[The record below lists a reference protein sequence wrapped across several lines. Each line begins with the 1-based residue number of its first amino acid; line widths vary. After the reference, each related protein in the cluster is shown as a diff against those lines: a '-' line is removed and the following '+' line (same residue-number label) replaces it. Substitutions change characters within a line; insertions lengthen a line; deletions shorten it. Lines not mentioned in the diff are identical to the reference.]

1 MPGTNGSGRAP
12 GGRQAPLGPV
22 RSRGAG
28 VREDLF
34 VVIARRLVYVGMVFL
49 PLLKFRFGHAFDL
62 SDGIF
67 LIAAGFLILSRRPP
81 KKAPPVPGWYFG
93 SFVFIL
99 AGVVASSQA
108 VSKGSSLEVVL
119 NAIFV
124 FFVLQWMLRQLLD
137 TTERIQLAMGA
148 FIVGTTASAFVAF
161 LQTEFH
167 VLGYGQVANLEG
179 ARAIGLSDQPN
190 VAAVAFALAMVFAI
204 GLVLELGLRRHW
216 YLGLCIAVLGS
227 ALIFSASVS
236 GQTSTLVGCIVLFIA
251 RGIRLR
257 TVLTLIAALAVVYVI
272 AITVQSNGTHF
283 DLDPLARIE
292 QTTTANSGYNTVSSR
307 EDTIRDSWSGIV
319 ESPIIGHGLDQTT
332 IAVYYDPY
340 LGVYYPAHNIVII
353 YWFAGGIFMVAAV
366 ALMMASAF
374 RRVLVRRDAPRG
386 TVLAGCVTVLFFSL
400 QSPELVDRWLWLP
413 FMLALCFR
421 VPARRRPGAPDLVPA
436 PPSTD
441 TETSPSA
448 RPARFVRGTVGR
460 HARPVTDE
468 SGPTGKPSSS

>member
-1 MPGTNGSGRAP
+1 MTTRTGSI
-12 GGRQAPLGPV
+12 
-22 RSRGAG
+22 RSRRVVADRRPPEVPPAHRPGR
-28 VREDLF
+28 VRDDLF

-62 SDGIF
+62 SDGLF
-67 LIAAGFLILSRRPP
+67 LIAAVFLMLSRRPP

-93 SFVFIL
+93 SFVFVL

-108 VSKGSSLEVVL
+108 VSKSASLQVVV
-119 NAIFV
+119 NAVFV

-137 TTERIQLAMGA
+137 TTTRIQIAMGA

-190 VAAVAFALAMVFAI
+190 VAAVAFALAMVFAV
-204 GLVLELGLRRHW
+204 GLALEHGLRRHW
-216 YLGLCIAVLGS
+216 YLGVCIAILGS

-236 GQTSTLVGCIVLFIA
+236 GQSSTLVGCIVLFIA
-251 RGIRLR
+251 RGVRLR
-257 TVLTLIAALAVVYVI
+257 TVLTVIAALAVVYVI
-272 AITVQSNGTHF
+272 AISVESNGNHF
-283 DLDPLARIE
+283 DLNPIARIE

-307 EDTIRDSWSGIV
+307 IDTIRDSWSGIV
-319 ESPIIGHGLDQTT
+319 ESPIVGHGLDQTT

-340 LGVYYPAHNIVII
+340 LGVSYPAHNIVLI

-366 ALMMASAF
+366 ALMMASSF
-374 RRVLVRRDAPRG
+374 RRVFVRKDAPRG
-386 TVLAGCVTVLFFSL
+386 TVLAGCVTVLFFAL

-413 FMLALCFR
+413 FMLALCFG
-421 VPARRRPGAPDLVPA
+421 VPITRRAGATALLSARRERVQ
-436 PPSTD
+436 T
-441 TETSPSA
+441 
-448 RPARFVRGTVGR
+448 
-460 HARPVTDE
+460 
-468 SGPTGKPSSS
+468 